1 VPDIDTFK
9 GFDVSGATVSLWV
22 FKKSTASDKSP
33 VFKGRWVQTTE
44 VLDQALKAAVEAER
58 DRITEI
64 QEYSLLAQPNE
75 SSALAITTLE
85 THAGL
90 VVDEVAAELDAKKI
104 SRLKDIQNTIFYVIK
119 LVSNDNIMHA
129 VKKTNST
136 WKAKTA
142 RNMISVFF
150 TDNQLT
156 VEEDPGFAISKSVD
170 FFILGENVYIAKKQV
185 FESVLN
191 YKSAHKNDF
200 LALQSETEFSDVF
213 GENSALLSYVG
224 ENRIQLRRASA
235 IRQKGHYENPEFMKN
250 IREHHAKYGLNLTFD
265 DEGKIIVS
273 AECCKDI
280 FQALL
285 DHRLMSAFS
294 NAIYD
299 VQNTENVAL

>member
-299 VQNTENVAL
+299 AQNTENVAL

>member
-1 VPDIDTFK
+1 
-9 GFDVSGATVSLWV
+9 
-22 FKKSTASDKSP
+22 
-33 VFKGRWVQTTE
+33 
-44 VLDQALKAAVEAER
+44 
-58 DRITEI
+58 
-64 QEYSLLAQPNE
+64 
-75 SSALAITTLE
+75 
-85 THAGL
+85 L

-299 VQNTENVAL
+299 AQNTENVAL